1 MNIKR
6 IYQYN
11 YYRAF
16 ILILG
21 LCAFSW
27 SCNISKH
34 VPKDKFLIKNSEI
47 KINYNDSSS
56 TEAFLDY
63 ELLNDLIKQKPN
75 RKLLSKF
82 RIYLR
87 LYNLSNQD
95 RIEKKILIKEDKIN
109 FINSKIEIKNS
120 NKLKKDS
127 AFKIKPLRERVL
139 TFGEKI
145 QRAGEAPV
153 VFDKLLTEKSKI
165 QIKNYL
171 FNKGYFSSSVRDS
184 IVYHSKRQ
192 ITTYYLIST
201 GSSCKVNQIN
211 YKCLDQGITAYL
223 DTIKNNSIIKKG
235 DQFDT
240 YILTEERDKV
250 NSFLQNRGFFSFNK
264 EFIYYELDTIGL
276 SNKVNLTF
284 GIQNYKKF
292 NEKESKTF
300 ELPHQQFK
308 INKVFVNIKSSL
320 NEDSPFC
327 RDTFISKSLEI
338 YNCQSIKYQKR
349 ILKKSILLKKN
360 QLYSKLDAQQ
370 TYKRLIGLN
379 LFKSVSLTFDTLNFS
394 QLNGII
400 NLVPSKT
407 QSFGVS
413 VDGTNSEGV
422 YGTEGSISYNHNN
435 LFKGGEK
442 FMSSIKGGLE
452 TQLLYSDTIENNN
465 AFNTFEIGPEFRFL
479 IPKYFLINKLKRLS
493 SHVNSRTEI
502 TAAINYQK
510 RPDFIRLNQELSFGW
525 IFHEKKEITWHIN
538 PLLIS
543 AVDIDLDPLYEIQI
557 NSLNDQFIATSFLD
571 HIIAGGLFS
580 FEYNGQN
587 LNIEKPEF
595 YAKATFESAGGALY
609 RFHELSGRKKDSLTN
624 TYYDLLNIRY
634 SHFQKFSLDLRYYQ
648 PVFFN
653 SKLVYR
659 FFAGIGIPNNNQR
672 EALPF
677 EKSFF
682 SGGSNGMRAWKVRS
696 LGPGGY
702 LDSSERF
709 DKIGDIKLESNI
721 ETRFPISDLIE
732 GAVFIDIGNV
742 WLLRYD
748 SLRAEG
754 QFKWNTF
761 VDQIAFGGGIGIR
774 LNLDFFIIRA
784 DIAIPLKNPVIPYKD
799 INTNL
804 SSPWIFKD
812 KFEDRK
818 NYHPVQFNIG
828 IGYPF

>member
-1 MNIKR
+1 MKIKR
-6 IYQYN
+6 IRQYKYN
-11 YYRAF
+11 LVI
-16 ILILG
+16 ILIAIFGTL
-21 LCAFSW
+21 SW

-34 VPKDKFLIKNSEI
+34 VPQDNFLIENTDINIKYDDFNLNEGSIDEEI
-47 KINYNDSSS
+47 
-56 TEAFLDY
+56 LH
-63 ELLNDLIKQKPN
+63 DLIKQKPN
-75 RKLLSKF
+75 KKLFSKF

-87 LYNLSNQD
+87 IYNLTNQN
-95 RIEKKILIKEDKIN
+95 RIEKKILIKNEKIN
-109 FINSKIEIKNS
+109 FINSKIELKNTIRI
-120 NKLKKDS
+120 KKDS
-127 AFKIKPLRERVL
+127 SYKIKPLKERSL

-145 QRAGEAPV
+145 RRAGEPPV
-153 VFDKLLTEKSKI
+153 VFDKLINEKSKI

-171 FNKGYFSSSVRDS
+171 FNKGYFKSSIRDS
-184 IVYHSKRQ
+184 IIYGKKRQ
-192 ITTYYLIST
+192 ISIYYLVNP
-201 GSSCKVNQIN
+201 GPSCEVSQITYN
-211 YKCLDQGITAYL
+211 CFDKGIANYL
-223 DTIKNNSIIKKG
+223 DTIKNNSLLKKG
-235 DQFDT
+235 NKFDT
-240 YILTEERDKV
+240 YLLSEERD
-250 NSFLQNRGFFSFNK
+250 NITTFFQNRGFYAFNK

-276 SNKVNLTF
+276 LNKVNLIL
-284 GIQNYKKF
+284 GIQNYKKY
-292 NEKESKTF
+292 NEKENQIF
-300 ELPHQQFK
+300 ELPHQQFR

-320 NEDSPFC
+320 TENSAFC
-327 RDTFISKSLEI
+327 RDTFSSKSLEI
-338 YNCQSIKYQKR
+338 YNYQPIKYQKR

-360 QLYSKLDAQQ
+360 QLYSKFNAQQ

-379 LFKSVSLTFDTLNFS
+379 LFKSVSLSFDTLNNS
-394 QLNGII
+394 MLNGII

-407 QSFGVS
+407 QSFGIS

-422 YGTEGSISYNHNN
+422 YGTEGSISYSHNN

-442 FMSSIKGGLE
+442 FMFSLKGGLE
-452 TQLLYSDTIENNN
+452 TQLLYSDTIENNST
-465 AFNTFEIGPEFRFL
+465 FNTFEIGPEFRFL
-479 IPKYFLINKLKRLS
+479 IPKYFLINKFNRLQ
-493 SHVNSRTEI
+493 SHINSRTEI
-502 TAAINYQK
+502 KASINYQK
-510 RPDFIRLNQELSFGW
+510 RPDFKRLNQELSFGW
-525 IFHEKKEITWHIN
+525 VFHEKQEITWHIS
-538 PLLIS
+538 PMIIS

-580 FEYNGQN
+580 FEYNSQN
-587 LNIEKPEF
+587 LNIIKSDF
-595 YAKATFESAGGALY
+595 YAKATFESAGGVLY
-609 RFHELSGRKKDSLTN
+609 KFHELTGRRKDTLTN

-653 SKLVYR
+653 SKIVYR
-659 FFAGIGIPNNNQR
+659 FFAGIGIPNDNQR

-696 LGPGGY
+696 LGPGSY
-702 LDSSERF
+702 MDSSERF

-732 GAVFIDIGNV
+732 GAVFFDIGNV

-761 VDQIAFGGGIGIR
+761 TNQIAIGAGIGIR
-774 LNLDFFIIRA
+774 LNLDFFILRA
-784 DIAIPLKNPVIPYKD
+784 DIAIPLRNPVIPYND
-799 INTNL
+799 FRTNL

-812 KFEDRK
+812 KFEYRK
-818 NYHPVQFNIG
+818 NYHPIQFNIG

>member
-1 MNIKR
+1 MKIKR
-6 IYQYN
+6 IHQYN
-11 YYRAF
+11 YKAF
-16 ILILG
+16 TLILG
-21 LCAFSW
+21 LLTFFC

-34 VPKDKFLIKNSEI
+34 VPKENFLIKNCEI
-47 KINYNDSSS
+47 NINYNDSSS
-56 TEAFLDY
+56 LVGELDK
-63 ELLNDLIKQKPN
+63 ELLYDLIKQKPN

-87 LYNLSNQD
+87 LYNLSNQYKID
-95 RIEKKILIKEDKIN
+95 KKILIKEDKIRS
-109 FINSKIEIKNS
+109 INSNIEIENS

-127 AFKIKPLRERVL
+127 SFKVKPPRERTL

-153 VFDKLLTEKSKI
+153 VFNKLLTEKSKI
-165 QIKNYL
+165 QINNYL
-171 FNKGYFSSSVRDS
+171 FNKGYFSSSVKDS

-192 ITTYYLIST
+192 ISIHYLINT
-201 GSSCKVNQIN
+201 GYSSQINQVN
-211 YKCLDQGITAYL
+211 YKCLDQGIIAYL
-223 DTIKNNSIIKKG
+223 DTIKNNSLLKKG

-240 YILTEERDKV
+240 YLLTEERDKV
-250 NSFLQNRGFFSFNK
+250 NTFLQNRGFFSFNK
-264 EFIYYELDTIGL
+264 EFIYYDLDTIGL

-292 NEKESKTF
+292 NEKENEIF

-308 INKVFVNIKSSL
+308 INKVFIKIKSSL
-320 NEDSPFC
+320 SEDSPLC
-327 RDTFISKSLEI
+327 RDTFSSKSLEI
-338 YNCQSIKYQKR
+338 LNFQPINYQKR
-349 ILKKSILLKKN
+349 IFEKSVLLKKN
-360 QLYSKLDAQQ
+360 QLYSKFDAQQ

-379 LFKSVSLTFDTLNFS
+379 LFKSVSLTFDTLNLS
-394 QLNGII
+394 LLDGII

-407 QSFGVS
+407 QSIGIS
-413 VDGTNSEGV
+413 IDGTNSEGV

-435 LFKGGEK
+435 LFRGGEK
-442 FMSSIKGGLE
+442 FLFSLKGGLE
-452 TQLLYSDTIENNN
+452 TQLLYSDTIETNNG
-465 AFNTFEIGPEFRFL
+465 FNTFEIGPEFRFL
-479 IPKYFLINKLKRLS
+479 IPKYFLINKFKRLS

-510 RPDFIRLNQELSFGW
+510 RPDFKRWNQELSFGW
-525 IFHEKKEITWHIN
+525 IFHEKKKFTWHIN

-587 LNIEKPEF
+587 LNIIKSEF
-595 YAKATFESAGGALY
+595 YAKATFESAGGVLY
-609 RFHELSGRKKDSLTN
+609 RFHELVGRKKDTLTE
-624 TYYDLLNIRY
+624 TFYDLFNIRY

-648 PVFFN
+648 PVFFK
-653 SKLVYR
+653 SKLVCR
-659 FFAGIGIPNNNQR
+659 FFAGIGIPNKNQL

-682 SGGSNGMRAWKVRS
+682 AGGSNGMRAWKVRS

-709 DKIGDIKLESNI
+709 DKIGDIKLESNL
-721 ETRFPISDLIE
+721 ETRFPISKLIE
-732 GAVFIDIGNV
+732 GAVFLDIGNV

-761 VDQIAFGGGIGIR
+761 VDQIAFGGGIGVR

-784 DIAIPLKNPVIPYKD
+784 DIAIPLKNPVIPYND
-799 INTNL
+799 SNSNL

-812 KFEDRK
+812 KFEDRR
-818 NYHPVQFNIG
+818 NYHPVQFNLG